1 MDKRETEIR
10 ELLHLLI
17 ELIDD
22 LDEKS
27 SFKSKK
33 YCLLTSSITINGLM
47 EQVLNGLDNKDEL
60 DSITMLYG
68 SLKDVEL
75 GVDFEE
81 LIEGTV
87 AYSDD
92 KPTTGYEYQKHFGH

>member
-1 MDKRETEIR
+1 MDKREKEIR

-22 LDEKS
+22 LDDKS
-27 SFKSKK
+27 NFKSKK
-33 YCLLTSSITINGLM
+33 YCLLTSSISITGLM
-47 EQVLNGLDNKDEL
+47 EQILNGLDNKDEL

-75 GVDFEE
+75 ATDFEE

-87 AYSDD
+87 GYSNDR
-92 KPTTGYEYQKHFGH
+92 PTTGYEFQKNFGH